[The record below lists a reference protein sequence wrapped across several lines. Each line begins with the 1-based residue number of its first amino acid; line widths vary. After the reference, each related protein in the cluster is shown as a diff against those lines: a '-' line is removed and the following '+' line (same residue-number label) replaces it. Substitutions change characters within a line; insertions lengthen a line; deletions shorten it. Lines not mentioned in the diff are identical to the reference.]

1 MPRKAVAL
9 GSYASTARRRR
20 GQGRTLR
27 SNYDGRADDGNAY
40 VTARLSRLILAV
52 LALFIV
58 INFWDRAALGL
69 AADAIMR
76 DLRLSHEQFGLLGGA
91 FFILFPLSALAIGPL
106 VDRYPSR
113 WIIAAMALVWT
124 LAQIA
129 MSLAFALPAAIA
141 SRVLLGA
148 GEGPAFPNALHA
160 AYCGSPADRR
170 PTVTALIGLG
180 APLGIASGAVIIPF
194 AAAALGWR
202 TTFVLLGL
210 AGLVWTVAWLRLPR
224 IPLAG
229 EPSPKPLY
237 SVPFNATAF
246 GVIVAAFAV
255 YWTLALSVTWFP
267 ASLEAIAGLSPI
279 RAGEVVAL
287 CWALQALA
295 LPIAARSCE
304 SLVRRGLRSEL
315 SLALPATAGVCLS
328 GIALIGLALFR
339 GAGAAVAL
347 VALCLCAVA
356 LSVTCLPPIVA
367 EVTRARERATALGL
381 FAALSS
387 TAGIA
392 APIVF
397 GRIVDAVPLRDP
409 GYRAALAASGF
420 LLLAAAC
427 VAAVLMKPSR
437 HRVSE
442 TPFAASPT
450 R

>member
-1 MPRKAVAL
+1 M
-9 GSYASTARRRR
+9 SAR
-20 GQGRTLR
+20 
-27 SNYDGRADDGNAY
+27 
-40 VTARLSRLILAV
+40 VSRLILAV

-58 INFWDRAALGL
+58 INFWDRAALGF

-76 DLRLSHEQFGLLGGA
+76 DLRLSHEQFGLLGGS
-91 FFILFPLSALAIGPL
+91 FFILFPISALAIGPL

-113 WIIAAMALVWT
+113 WIIAAMASAWT
-124 LAQIA
+124 VAQIA

-141 SRVLLGA
+141 SRILLGT
-148 GEGPAFPNALHA
+148 GEGPAFPTALHT
-160 AYCGSPADRR
+160 AYCAIPADRR

-194 AAAALGWR
+194 AARALGWR

-210 AGLVWTVAWLRLPR
+210 AGLVWAILWLRLPR
-224 IPLAG
+224 IPMAA
-229 EPSPKPLY
+229 EPSPKPVR
-237 SVPFNATAF
+237 SIPFNATAF
-246 GVIVAAFAV
+246 GVIVAAFGV
-255 YWTLALSVTWFP
+255 YWTLALAVTWFP

-279 RAGEVVAL
+279 RAGQALAL

-295 LPIAARSCE
+295 FPIAARTCE
-304 SLVRRGLRSEL
+304 SLRRHGLRSEL
-315 SLALPATAGVCLS
+315 SLALPATAGICFS
-328 GIALIGLALFR
+328 GIALIGLASFR
-339 GAGAAVAL
+339 GSGAAVAL
-347 VALCLCAVA
+347 AALCLCAVA

-397 GRIVDAVPLRDP
+397 GRIVDAAPFREP
-409 GYRAALAASGF
+409 GYRAALSASGY
-420 LLLAAAC
+420 LVLAAAC
-427 VAAVLMKPSR
+427 LAAVLMKPSR

-442 TPFAASPT
+442 TPFTASPT